1 MIEENIKKQIVK
13 KIVKRQVEHLWI
25 YIHFLDHRN
34 YRFVVMDKSINK
46 YRVIDS

>member
-1 MIEENIKKQIVK
+1 MVREENEENIKKQIVK

-34 YRFVVMDKSINK
+34 YRFVVMDK